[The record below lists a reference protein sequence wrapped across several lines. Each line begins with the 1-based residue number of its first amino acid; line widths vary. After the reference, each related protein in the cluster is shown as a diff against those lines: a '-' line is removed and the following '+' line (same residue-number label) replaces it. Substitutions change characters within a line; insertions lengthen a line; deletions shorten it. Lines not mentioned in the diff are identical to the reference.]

1 MAECLHYLKGDNDH
15 DMWICVLTVLLS
27 HLLIY
32 NTVSTI
38 DQRAIENLKFVY
50 YTMQFVYNDRG
61 HRAEYIGHALHSLLK
76 FLDREPWGGRR
87 IIVKACI

>member
-1 MAECLHYLKGDNDH
+1 MAACLHYLKGDNDH

-38 DQRAIENLKFVY
+38 DQRAIENLKFVIRSFLS
-50 YTMQFVYNDRG
+50 TIEG
-61 HRAEYIGHALHSLLK
+61 IRAKYVVHVCL
-76 FLDREPWGGRR
+76 
-87 IIVKACI
+87 